1 MKTAVWIGLAGSGVA
16 ACLWFFSRW
25 THEILRC
32 LRHGETASVE
42 ARCMPVVEGPTLVFH
57 SWTALTA
64 LVALWGVYLYLTG
77 RRRAGGLTIGGAV
90 GVILLALSFM

>member
-1 MKTAVWIGLAGSGVA
+1 
-16 ACLWFFSRW
+16 
-25 THEILRC
+25 
-32 LRHGETASVE
+32 
-42 ARCMPVVEGPTLVFH
+42 MPVVEGPTLVFH